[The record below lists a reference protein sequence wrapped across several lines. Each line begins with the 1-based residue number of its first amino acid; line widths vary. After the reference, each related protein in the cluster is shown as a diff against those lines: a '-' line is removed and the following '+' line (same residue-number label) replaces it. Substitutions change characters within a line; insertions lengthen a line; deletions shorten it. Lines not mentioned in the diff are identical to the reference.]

1 MPRESRQKSPSGIYH
16 VMMRGINREPIF
28 HDDEDRRHFLSLII
42 HSRLPDAFDLY
53 AYCLMVNHVHLLICE
68 RSDDISRT
76 MKRINSRY
84 VGWHNAKYDRI
95 GPLFQGR
102 FKSLNIMDDRYLLS
116 VLRYIHLNP
125 VKANLVE
132 VPENYQWS
140 SCRSFYT
147 SDGKPSDLLNLHFIL
162 DLFDE
167 RSSVAIE
174 RLKLFTLQP
183 NTDSIPDYKDFT
195 KISDDKLRQ
204 KILALIGGKPLSA
217 INTLDRKDRDALLQK
232 IKSIEGT
239 THRQIARILD
249 LAPSIIFKA

>member
-28 HDDEDRRHFLSLII
+28 HDEEDRRHFLSLLV
-42 HSRLPDAFDLY
+42 HTRLPDAFDLY

-68 RSDDISRT
+68 LSDDISRT

-84 VGWHNAKYDRI
+84 VSWYNTKYDRI

-102 FKSLNIMDDRYLLS
+102 FKSLNVEDDRYLLS

-132 VPENYQWS
+132 SPEDFAWS
-140 SCRSFYT
+140 SCRNYYT
-147 SDGKPSDLLNLHFIL
+147 AAEEPSDLLNLRFIL
-162 DLFDE
+162 NLFDE
-167 RSSVAIE
+167 CSTMAIE
-174 RLKLFTLQP
+174 RLKIFTLQP
-183 NTDSIPDYKDFT
+183 NTDKIPDYEDCAR
-195 KISDDKLRQ
+195 ISDEKLRQ
-204 KILALIGGKPLSA
+204 DILALLSGKPMSA
-217 INTLDRKDRDALLQK
+217 IQVLDRKDRDALLQK
-232 IKSIEGT
+232 IKSIKGA
-239 THRQIARILD
+239 THRQIARILN